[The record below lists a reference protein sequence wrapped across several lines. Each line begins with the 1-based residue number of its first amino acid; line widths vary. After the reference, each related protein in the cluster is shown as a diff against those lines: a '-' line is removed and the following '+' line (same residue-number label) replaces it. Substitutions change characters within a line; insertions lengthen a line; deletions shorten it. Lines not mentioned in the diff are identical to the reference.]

1 MERSLR
7 CWHTGRQDTRWGR
20 TRIKGPYL
28 RKTVCKERDDDPNSI
43 LHELD
48 EIIIGQ
54 SMEDLRKRDSGRL
67 RRGRLDYVLT
77 EHVAGRVQ

>member
-1 MERSLR
+1 
-7 CWHTGRQDTRWGR
+7 
-20 TRIKGPYL
+20 
-28 RKTVCKERDDDPNSI
+28 VCKERDDDPNSI